1 MTSKANHMNRSRRSY
16 GITKSILGSV
26 EARSYHSRASRQSN
40 ADRARVFKPIGK
52 RLTDLKDKLSDNVGK
67 MFRKQER

>member
-1 MTSKANHMNRSRRSY
+1 MTSKANHMSRSRRSY

-26 EARSYHSRASRQSN
+26 ETRRYYSRASRQSN

-52 RLTDLKDKLSDNVGK
+52 RLTDLKDKLSDNIGK